1 MTGVGVSG
9 VSGVC
14 QVGLRNLTQLEAS
27 PLLGCGV
34 GVSGV
39 SGFSRADACVR
50 AHFHSGLLVC
60 CGAAFVFLACE

>member
-1 MTGVGVSG
+1 MTGLGVSG

-14 QVGLRNLTQLEAS
+14 QVGLCNLTQLEAS
-27 PLLGCGV
+27 RLLGCWV

-39 SGFSRADACVR
+39 SGFSRAGACMR

-60 CGAAFVFLACE
+60 C